1 MRFSNVLLLVPVLLA
16 PVCAAAESEG
26 QQLHDQHCLSCHGT
40 NVYTRP
46 NRMIH
51 SLDQLK
57 AQVGRCIKGAAK
69 AHLTPEQT
77 AAVTDYLNKTF
88 YHFQ

>member
-1 MRFSNVLLLVPVLLA
+1 MRFATALLIVPVLLA

-26 QQLHDQHCLSCHGT
+26 QRLHDQYCLSCHGT

-46 NRMIH
+46 NRIIH

-57 AQVGRCIKGAAK
+57 ARVRRCIKGAVK
-69 AHLTPEQT
+69 VKLTPEQA
-77 AAVTDYLNKTF
+77 AAVTQYLNKTY
-88 YHFQ
+88 YHF